1 MYLSVKDLTIS
12 FGGLTAVED
21 LSFELEKGRIVS
33 IIGPNGAGKTTTFNL
48 VTGFKKPD
56 RGSIVFQDQELVGL
70 APYKVAQKGV
80 TRTFQKTNVF
90 PNVTVLEAVAMGRY
104 RQIQNS
110 FFDILTASKKYRRTE
125 HETRTKGLEILD
137 FLGLAKRK
145 DVQAK
150 SLSYGEL
157 RLLEIA
163 IALAAE
169 PDLLLLD
176 EPAAGMN
183 PSEAERVMGII
194 SRINEQ
200 GLTVLLVEHN
210 MDVVMNIS
218 DHIVVLDHG
227 RKICQGPPSLVQEDE
242 CVLEAYLG
250 RGFLDAKD

>member
-1 MYLSVKDLTIS
+1 MYLSVKGLTIS

-70 APYKVAQKGV
+70 APYKVAQKGI

-104 RQIQNS
+104 RRIQNS
-110 FFDILTASKKYRRTE
+110 FFDILTVSKKYRRTE
-125 HETRTKGLEILD
+125 QETRTKGLEILD

-169 PDLLLLD
+169 PELLLLD

-183 PSEAERVMGII
+183 PAEAERVMGII